1 MGPPDMHIHVQDYA
15 SILGI
20 LKSLDDLLPQS
31 HLGSGGCIDAPFVD
45 VPLKNIS
52 HGIEQLRG

>member
-1 MGPPDMHIHVQDYA
+1 MHIHVQDYA

-20 LKSLDDLLPQS
+20 LKSLDDLLPQN